1 MTIELVPTGSGLLNL
16 AASRRASFSVLI
28 PEVAIEARRQR
39 RSSRR
44 TTRDGQS
51 GWVLGMALVSPVLWE
66 ILCAMDQRAQSLFSM
81 GILLDLSCFFLMRL

>member
-51 GWVLGMALVSPVLWE
+51 GWALVSPVLWE